1 MLFSFFRWC
10 LKVPCNC
17 NCCHRHTDT
26 SHDRQV
32 PSPGGSDT
40 QHDPRTTYR
49 QTHTTSHVAAL
60 PERQPRSRSHTQATQ
75 PPKRTH
81 LLPAPHIQPHPAA
94 VTQPDQHAA
103 AVATVHQ
110 STPDHNPEA
119 ERDPPGAPPAAAP
132 GHVAPTSPTPP
143 TLPSHED
150 LHVAHFRAVQGSSS
164 APAGCPHHAH
174 PPFPL
179 HAP

>member
-1 MLFSFFRWC
+1 MS
-10 LKVPCNC
+10 P
-17 NCCHRHTDT
+17 
-26 SHDRQV
+26 SH
-32 PSPGGSDT
+32 G
-40 QHDPRTTYR
+40 
-49 QTHTTSHVAAL
+49 HVARPTGAL
-60 PERQPRSRSHTQATQ
+60 PRRLRHAARSPHDLPAHTHDLSRRNPPRAKPRSRNHTQATQ
-75 PPKRTH
+75 PPKRAH

-110 STPDHNPEA
+110 STPDHKPKA

-174 PPFPL
+174 PPFPRKRPPTRSL
-179 HAP
+179 RPP